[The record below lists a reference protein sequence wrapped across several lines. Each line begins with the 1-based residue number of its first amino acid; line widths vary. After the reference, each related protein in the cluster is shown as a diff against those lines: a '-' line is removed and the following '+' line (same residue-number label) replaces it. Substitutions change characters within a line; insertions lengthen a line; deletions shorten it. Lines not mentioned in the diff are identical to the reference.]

1 MTDFQE
7 LRKRLVERLISEGY
21 LRSKS
26 CINAFLKVP
35 REKFVWRGFERDAY
49 IDTPLPLGDTGQTI
63 SAPHMCAYLLEELEL
78 EIGYNVLEIGAGS
91 GYQAALIAECV
102 APTSINKH
110 LWGHVTTVEINS
122 KLVEFAISNL
132 KKTGYEERVTVIHG
146 DGSLGYPPLLK
157 EEIYDRIVVT
167 AASPSIPETLIMQLK
182 KGGLMLIPVGS
193 NYFQD
198 LIKVIKQH
206 DGEIRKIYL
215 TKVAFVPLRGRY
227 GFKE

>member
-102 APTSINKH
+102 APTNIDKH

-167 AASPSIPETLIMQLK
+167 AESPSIPETLIMQLK

-193 NYFQD
+193 DYFQD
-198 LIKVIKQH
+198 LIKVIK
-206 DGEIRKIYL
+206 
-215 TKVAFVPLRGRY
+215 
-227 GFKE
+227 